1 MRILVLTSTF
11 PRWAGDREP
20 PFVFELCR
28 RLAARHEVLVLAPH
42 CAGAAGEERF
52 GEGLSARRFRYAPEA
67 LESLAYEGGI
77 LEKLRRARW
86 RHALVPF
93 FLLAELLAAWA
104 AIRRQR
110 PDVIHAHWMIPQGIV
125 ALAARALAGAGRTPL
140 VCTSHGADLFA
151 LRGRLASRLKARVLQ
166 GAAALTVVSV
176 VMKTHALRLGAE
188 PGKVRVMPMGV
199 DARERFFPD
208 GSVER
213 AACEVLFVGRLV
225 EKKGVAHLLRA
236 FARVKQSIP
245 EARLTVIGAGPLQAE
260 LRALATELGIGADV
274 TFTGAIANAEL
285 AHRYRRAAVLVVPS
299 VVSED
304 GDQEGLGLVIA
315 EALAC
320 ECPVV
325 ASDLPAIADVVEDG
339 ATGLLA
345 RQGDAQD
352 LCDKILRVLRD
363 PAHARGLARRG
374 RAAVLGRFDWQSVA
388 RGYEDLLSDVGAR
401 TI

>member
-42 CAGAAGEERF
+42 CPGAADEERF
-52 GEGLSARRFRYAPEA
+52 GEGLTARRFRYAPEA

-86 RHALVPF
+86 RHALVPL
-93 FLLAELLAAWA
+93 FLLAEFLATRA

-125 ALAARALAGAGRTPL
+125 ALAARAAAGGGRTPL

-151 LRGRLASRLKARVLQ
+151 LRGRLASRLKAWVLRS
-166 GAAALTVVSV
+166 AAALTVVSV
-176 VMKTHALRLGAE
+176 VMKTHALRLGAD

-208 GSVER
+208 DSVAR
-213 AACEVLFVGRLV
+213 SAQEVLFVGRLV
-225 EKKGVAHLLRA
+225 EKKGVVHLLRA
-236 FARVKQSIP
+236 FAVVKRSLP
-245 EARLTVIGAGPLQAE
+245 DARLTVIGAGPLQGELRSMAAE
-260 LRALATELGIGADV
+260 LGVSADV

-285 AHRYRRAAVLVVPS
+285 VHHYRRTAVLVVPS
-299 VVSED
+299 VVAED

-325 ASDLPAIADVVEDG
+325 ASDLPAIGDVIQDG
-339 ATGLLA
+339 GTGLLA
-345 RQGDAQD
+345 REGDPQD
-352 LCDKILRVLRD
+352 LAEKILSVLRD
-363 PAHARGLARRG
+363 SGRARLLARRG
-374 RAAVLGRFDWQSVA
+374 RDMVLERLDWSSVA
-388 RGYEDLLSDVGAR
+388 RGYEQLLSRASRGLP
-401 TI
+401 